1 MGTNIYYAKP
11 ELIRD
16 SMMGWDFLVGIKHP
30 LIERLRNHDLSDYQK
45 VAMTTKTD
53 LSVIFEFYQ
62 AEVWSPRGEMRE
74 FILEMGLNHTSM
86 SVGDIVEMEGEYY
99 FCDRDGWVKF

>member
-53 LSVIFEFYQ
+53 LSVIFESYQ

-74 FILEMGLNHTSM
+74 FIREMGLNHTSM

-99 FCDRDGWVKF
+99 FCDPDGWVKF